1 MAGVLSARDVHS
13 DSEIMGNSMASSVA
27 PLTAVEPPGAVDLGP
42 EPSEQAR
49 SFHFAVTWV
58 TLFAHLDPIEASGPH
73 TRVEHPAP
81 SLALVPVVASA
92 PLMEQ
97 RTTEQFSASWE
108 MVVPKMIRT
117 GARTFLPA
125 ESPERNSKKREL
137 V

>member
-1 MAGVLSARDVHS
+1 
-13 DSEIMGNSMASSVA
+13 MGNSMASSVA
-27 PLTAVEPPGAVDLGP
+27 PLTAVETPGTVDLGP
-42 EPSEQAR
+42 EQPSQQIR

-108 MVVPKMIRT
+108 MVVPKMTRT
-117 GARTFLPA
+117 SARTFLPA
-125 ESPERNSKKREL
+125 ESPERKSKKPEL